1 MIWVHSSIPKTNRE
15 EVRRKRVCLVG
26 VAEVVIEALIE
37 KRNEGS
43 PNNTSGSQIRITGDW
58 VKCSQKTQMWVK
70 ILGLLGLTVESQMM
84 LTPNPIPM
92 AYVEN
97 LYCSEN

>member
-1 MIWVHSSIPKTNRE
+1 MIWIHSSIPKTNRE

-43 PNNTSGSQIRITGDW
+43 PNNTSESQIRITGDW